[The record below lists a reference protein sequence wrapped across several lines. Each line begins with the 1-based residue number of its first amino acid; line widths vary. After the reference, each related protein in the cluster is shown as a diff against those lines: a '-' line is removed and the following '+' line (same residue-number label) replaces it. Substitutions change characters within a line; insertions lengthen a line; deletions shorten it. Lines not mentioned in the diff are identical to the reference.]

1 MSNNILTQND
11 IQHVDYK
18 DVDLLKQFINPHGRI
33 MGRTKSG
40 LTAKQQ
46 RAVEA
51 AIKRARFMG
60 LLPFIQK
67 EFWIR
72 GRSGRSEGPKR
83 DGAWDREAG
92 PACGPQQRSDMWGAP
107 VYPEIASKRS
117 PKWRPCS
124 LVPCIGPIYTKR
136 NAKLP
141 NSATTTHMTMT
152 SAMP

>member
-18 DVDLLKQFINPHGRI
+18 DIDLLKQFINPHGRV
-33 MGRTKSG
+33 MGRKRSN

-67 EFWIR
+67 
-72 GRSGRSEGPKR
+72 
-83 DGAWDREAG
+83 
-92 PACGPQQRSDMWGAP
+92 
-107 VYPEIASKRS
+107 
-117 PKWRPCS
+117 
-124 LVPCIGPIYTKR
+124 
-136 NAKLP
+136 
-141 NSATTTHMTMT
+141 
-152 SAMP
+152 